1 MTRRFDERAWLEFVD
16 WCKTRDLRAVPAH
29 PWTMAAFACWC
40 EPRYRPEMIGKLL
53 GGIGRVHATKS
64 RKRPD
69 RHPTVSRTLRM
80 IETRAKRRIHSVEL
94 FVDEDFANADIS
106 RAKVAAHARKTK
118 GHRRG
123 FRSLSLTP
131 KLVTRRKL

>member
-1 MTRRFDERAWLEFVD
+1 MTRRFDEEAWLEFVG
-16 WCKTRDLRAVPAH
+16 WCKTRDLQAVPAH
-29 PWTMAAFACWC
+29 PWTLAAFARWC

-53 GGIGRVHATKS
+53 KGIGRVHATKS

-80 IETRAKRRIHSVEL
+80 IEARTKRRLQSAEL

-106 RAKVAAHARKTK
+106 RAKIAAPKQKAK
-118 GHRRG
+118 GHKRAI
-123 FRSLSLTP
+123 RSLSLAP
-131 KLVTRRKL
+131 KLVRRRKL

>member
-29 PWTMAAFACWC
+29 PWTMAAFARWC

-69 RHPTVSRTLRM
+69 RHPTVSRTLRL
-80 IETRAKRRIHSVEL
+80 IETRAKRRRHSAEL
-94 FVDEDFANADIS
+94 FVDKDFANAEIS
-106 RAKVAAHARKTK
+106 KAKVAVHARKPK
-118 GHRRG
+118 GPRRI
-123 FRSLSLTP
+123 FQSLSLTP
-131 KLVTRRKL
+131 KLVLRRKL

>member
-1 MTRRFDERAWLEFVD
+1 MTRRFDERAWLDFVD

-29 PWTMAAFACWC
+29 PWTLAAFARWC

-69 RHPTVSRTLRM
+69 RHPIVSRTLRM
-80 IETRAKRRIHSVEL
+80 IETRANRRRHSVEL
-94 FVDEDFANADIS
+94 LVDESFANADTS
-106 RAKVAAHARKTK
+106 KVKVSAHSHKTK
-118 GHRRG
+118 GQRRV

-131 KLVTRRKL
+131 KLVMRRKL